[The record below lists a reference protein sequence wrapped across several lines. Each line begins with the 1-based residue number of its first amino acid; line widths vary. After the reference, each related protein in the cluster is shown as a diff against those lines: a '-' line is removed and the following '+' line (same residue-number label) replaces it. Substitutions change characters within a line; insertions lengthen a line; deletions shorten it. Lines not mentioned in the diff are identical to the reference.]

1 MNTGGGHSM
10 LHNTKALEW
19 MGYDAEYAKRMGPEL
34 VHVDENGEPDGYVSE
49 MAAISVVNKLPSSIE
64 RAKSYLL
71 AWQDMTLAN
80 GFTAVADAGV
90 DLNYKDNAQAYYAL
104 EQEGK
109 LKLRTYGYMYVPDNA
124 ENPEA
129 EVARIAQDRAR
140 YSGEYFEIVGVKA
153 FLDGV
158 TEAHTAW
165 QNEDYANEPG
175 YHGVERFSDH
185 DKMVCL
191 IVAANAEGMPVHVH
205 SEGGGATHFML
216 DCIEDTEKVTG
227 NLDHV
232 VFHSDCPISTQMDVS
247 RSVYMAET
255 RALVDGG
262 MVTQR
267 NPSEAID
274 REQSLKAMTI
284 KVPAPG
290 ARKTAWVPSS
300 SASWPTWRC
309 STATSRTTTWIR

>member
-1 MNTGGGHSM
+1 
-10 LHNTKALEW
+10 

-34 VHVDENGEPDGYVSE
+34 VHVDENDEPDGYVCE

-64 RAKSYLL
+64 QAKSYLL

-165 QNEDYANEPG
+165 QNED
-175 YHGVERFSDH
+175 
-185 DKMVCL
+185 
-191 IVAANAEGMPVHVH
+191 
-205 SEGGGATHFML
+205 
-216 DCIEDTEKVTG
+216 
-227 NLDHV
+227 
-232 VFHSDCPISTQMDVS
+232 
-247 RSVYMAET
+247 
-255 RALVDGG
+255 
-262 MVTQR
+262 
-267 NPSEAID
+267 
-274 REQSLKAMTI
+274 
-284 KVPAPG
+284 
-290 ARKTAWVPSS
+290 
-300 SASWPTWRC
+300 
-309 STATSRTTTWIR
+309 